1 MLIRMRRGGAIL
13 AVLVA
18 VQLLAWSTI
27 GWSQSGDDDVI
38 LKAMRDELARSK
50 SLGIAGLD
58 RPYFIQSSV
67 EDADTI
73 SISAS
78 LGALVTSN
86 HAPLRVQRVRVRVGD
101 YGFDNTNHVYSDY
114 YSGSRYD
121 SEQLPVETNY
131 QAIRQ
136 VLWLATDR
144 AYKAAE
150 EAIARKRSSLK
161 NVNVAEQLPDYS
173 KAPPVQAILPVHRTA
188 VDETAWK
195 SRITRLS
202 KVFAAYPQVLSS
214 GLEFQSSE
222 TTSYLANSEGTIIRV
237 PDNLAFLRVRASGQ
251 APDGMLLRD
260 AEVFQAS
267 SVNTLPV
274 EAELR
279 RGITAVAEEIVALN
293 HAPLGDGYSG
303 PVLFEPRAAAQL
315 FAQVLGDNL
324 KVSRKPVPDPG
335 RPAPHLPSELEN
347 KVGSKILP
355 EWMDVLDDPT
365 QTEWHGQA
373 LFGHYAYDIEGV
385 APKPLPLIEK
395 GVLKTFLLTRTPIR
409 KDFES
414 TNGRARLHGPYGAE
428 APGFGNLFIR
438 ASQTV
443 PAAELKKKLLE
454 LCRQN
459 SKPYGIVVKK
469 LDYPSSAS
477 IDEFRR
483 ATAAMAQ
490 SGGGTRPVSLPLL
503 VYKVYPDGREDLV
516 RGLRFRG
523 MSTRS
528 FRDIIAA
535 SEDMQV
541 FNFIDSIFP
550 FALMG
555 AGGYISNSAVIAPGI
570 LFEELELERT
580 QEDLPKLPVVPPPT

>member
-1 MLIRMRRGGAIL
+1 MTIL
-13 AVLVA
+13 ARQGIALAA
-18 VQLLAWSTI
+18 VFAATLAWSQT
-27 GWSQSGDDDVI
+27 GADDVI
-38 LKAMRDELARSK
+38 LKAMRDELARSQ

-58 RPYFIQSSV
+58 RPYYIETTV
-67 EDADTI
+67 EDADTV
-73 SISAS
+73 SITAS
-78 LGALVTSN
+78 LGALITSN
-86 HAPLRVQRVRVRVGD
+86 HTPVRVQRVRVRVGD
-101 YGFDNTNHVYSDY
+101 YAFDNTNHVYSDY

-121 SEQLPVETNY
+121 PEQLPIETNY

-173 KAPPVQAILPVHRTA
+173 KAPPVQAILPIHRTP
-188 VDETAWK
+188 VDETVWK
-195 SRITRLS
+195 GRVTALS
-202 KVFAAYPQVLSS
+202 KIFAAYPQVLSS
-214 GLEFQSSE
+214 GLEFQSSQ
-222 TTSYLANSEGTIIRV
+222 TTSYLANSEGTVLRT
-237 PDNLAFLRVRASGQ
+237 PDNLALLRVRAHGQ

-260 AEVFQAS
+260 AEVFQAFD
-267 SVNTLPV
+267 VNALPP

-279 RGITAVAEEIVALN
+279 RGITAVADEIAALTR
-293 HAPLGDGYSG
+293 APLSEGYSG

-324 KVSRKPVPDPG
+324 KVTRKPVPDPG

-347 KVGSKILP
+347 KIGSKILP
-355 EWMDVLDDPT
+355 EWIDVVDDPT
-365 QTEWHGQA
+365 QTEWHGQT

-395 GVLKTFLLTRTPIR
+395 GVLKTFLLTRTPVL
-409 KDFES
+409 KGLGP
-414 TNGRARLHGPYGAE
+414 TNGRARLHGAYGAD
-428 APGFGNLFIR
+428 APGFGNLFVR

-443 PAAELKKKLLE
+443 SAAEIKKKLID
-454 LCRQN
+454 LCGKN
-459 SKPYGIVVKK
+459 NKPYGIIVRK

-477 IDEFRR
+477 MDEFRR
-483 ATAAMAQ
+483 ATSAMAQ

-503 VYKVYPDGREDLV
+503 VYRVYPDGREELV

-535 SEDMQV
+535 SDDMHV
-541 FNFIDSIFP
+541 FNFIDSLFP

-555 AGGYISNSAVIAPGI
+555 AGSFVSNAAVIAPAI
-570 LFEELELERT
+570 LFDELELERT
-580 QEDLPKLPVVPPPT
+580 QEDLPKLPVVPPPS